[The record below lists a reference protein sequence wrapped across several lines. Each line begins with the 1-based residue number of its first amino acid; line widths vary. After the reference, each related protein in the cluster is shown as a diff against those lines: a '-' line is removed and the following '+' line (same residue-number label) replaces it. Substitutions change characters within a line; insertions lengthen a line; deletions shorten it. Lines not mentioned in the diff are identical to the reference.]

1 MNNLDLLLTGPLVP
15 RQRNEVPEFLQDGSL
30 YKTHLDEVF
39 PIMGLLQCMKFTRN
53 VTDNE
58 SCFSMLC
65 TLRHWG
71 VKNLP
76 HELMTY
82 ILSEDLVWEDY
93 NVMELLLLELPS
105 VRLLLELKEL
115 PEGIWLEYAMQEGDL
130 QVVQHLVEREG
141 HTWSKRCAT
150 AAIQNNQLECLQ
162 YAVANGCTLAANAC
176 ELAARDGH
184 MNCLVYLHSQK
195 QPFGPN
201 ISVEAVRGGVL
212 QSSYLETRILEYV
225 YNNGGTIT
233 EAAFL
238 EALKLG
244 NLPILKY
251 LVQHNC
257 VCDASTAYKTACKY
271 GQLASLQFLHENGFI
286 WDERVVHM
294 LCRRLVKCAVS
305 SPRRQQYESCLHYC
319 VKHRCPFDWHYI
331 ERCQQARSD
340 TSECLQRIF
349 QPALESV
356 QLDNICK
363 LAGVAFVS
371 CLLVIMTAE
380 NPVVAADN
388 KCALYVKSFCKVV
401 STYEGKDKRM
411 SQLLC
416 SL

>member
-1 MNNLDLLLTGPLVP
+1 MDNLDLLLTGPLVP
-15 RQRNEVPEFLQDGSL
+15 RQRNEVPEFLKNGSL

-39 PIMGLLQCMKFTRN
+39 PIMGLLQCMKFTSD
-53 VTDNE
+53 VSDNA

-76 HELMTY
+76 QELMTY

-93 NVMELLLLELPS
+93 NVMEFILLGLPS

-115 PEGIWLEYAMQEGDL
+115 PEGIWVEYAMQEGDL

-141 HTWSKRCAT
+141 HTWSERCAT
-150 AAIQNNQLECLQ
+150 AAIQNNHLECLQ
-162 YAVANGCTLAANAC
+162 YAVANGCTLAVNAC
-176 ELAARDGH
+176 ELAAREGH
-184 MNCLVYLHSQK
+184 LDCLMYLHTQK
-195 QPFGPN
+195 QPFGPK
-201 ISVEAVRGGVL
+201 ISVEAVRGGAL

-225 YNNGGTIT
+225 CNHGGTIT

-238 EALKLG
+238 EAVKLG
-244 NLPILKY
+244 SLPILKY
-251 LVQHNC
+251 LVQQSC
-257 VCDASTAYKTACKY
+257 CSDAPTAYKTACKY

-294 LCRRLVKCAVS
+294 LCRRLMK
-305 SPRRQQYESCLHYC
+305 SPVTSTRRQQCVACLHYC

-331 ERCQQARSD
+331 QRCQQACPD
-340 TSECLQRIF
+340 TSEGLQRIF
-349 QPALESV
+349 KPALESV

-363 LAGVAFVS
+363 LAVVAFVS
-371 CLLVIMTAE
+371 CLLVVETAE
-380 NPVVAADN
+380 KPVAVADN
-388 KCALYVKSFCKVV
+388 NCALYVESFCKVI
-401 STYEGKDKRM
+401 STYKGNDKRM

-416 SL
+416 PL